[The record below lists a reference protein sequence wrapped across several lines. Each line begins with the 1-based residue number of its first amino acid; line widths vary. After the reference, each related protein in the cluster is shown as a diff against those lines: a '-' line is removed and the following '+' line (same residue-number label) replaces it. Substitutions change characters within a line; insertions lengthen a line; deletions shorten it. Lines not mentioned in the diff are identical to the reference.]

1 MTPEAKASNAAYRQL
16 TRQIKRLEKQRAK
29 LPPVA
34 SGWKRSAISYADLSR
49 DNPRSDSELWA
60 LISKDGG
67 QYFWE
72 AATETGREKTLKL
85 AKKAAD
91 AALKREGVLL

>member
-1 MTPEAKASNAAYRQL
+1 MNAKASNAAYREL

-34 SGWKRSAISYADLSR
+34 SAWRRSVISYAELSLSR
-49 DNPRSDSELWA
+49 DNPRSDSEIWA
-60 LISKDGG
+60 LISKDGD

-91 AALKREGVLL
+91 AALKRAGVLL

>member
-1 MTPEAKASNAAYRQL
+1 MNAKASNAAYREL

-34 SGWKRSAISYADLSR
+34 SAWRRSAISYAALSR

-60 LISKDGG
+60 LISKDGD

-91 AALKREGVLL
+91 ATLKRAGVLL